1 MPVII
6 VGNEKNFTALRSR
19 IFSGRVPTAAA
30 QEVSD
35 AIAAANPHVDLNK
48 LEPGTV
54 LTVPDLPHVK
64 VAGDLSLDDTT
75 KQVLEGIAQSSAD
88 ALADIVAAAK
98 SADRD
103 AAAERKQLTG
113 TLSSTELGGIAGR
126 SKDLADDVKAV
137 QKAVADE
144 EKASKDRATAL
155 QQASDAWNAELKTLQ
170 GLIT

>member
-64 VAGDLSLDDTT
+64 VDATTVYTKPCAAQTKVWPSELST
-75 KQVLEGIAQSSAD
+75 
-88 ALADIVAAAK
+88 
-98 SADRD
+98 
-103 AAAERKQLTG
+103 
-113 TLSSTELGGIAGR
+113 
-126 SKDLADDVKAV
+126 
-137 QKAVADE
+137 
-144 EKASKDRATAL
+144 
-155 QQASDAWNAELKTLQ
+155 
-170 GLIT
+170 

>member
-75 KQVLEGIAQSSAD
+75 KQVLEGIAQSSTD

-103 AAAERKQLTG
+103 AAAERKQLTA
-113 TLSSTELGGIAGR
+113 TLSSTDLGGAAGKN
-126 SKDLADDVKAV
+126 KDVGDDIKAV

-170 GLIT
+170 GLIS

>member
-75 KQVLEGIAQSSAD
+75 KQVLAGIAQSSAD
-88 ALADIVAAAK
+88 ALADIVATAK

-126 SKDLADDVKAV
+126 NKDLADDVKAV

>member
-75 KQVLEGIAQSSAD
+75 KQVLAGIAQSSAD

>member
-1 MPVII
+1 MPVIN

-75 KQVLEGIAQSSAD
+75 KQVLAGIAQSSAD

-113 TLSSTELGGIAGR
+113 TLSSTELGGAAGQN
-126 SKDLADDVKAV
+126 KDLADDIKAV

>member
-19 IFSGRVPTAAA
+19 LFSGRVSTAAA
-30 QEVSD
+30 KEVSE

-54 LTVPDLPHVK
+54 LTVPDVPHVK
-64 VAGDLSLDDTT
+64 VSGDLSLDDTT
-75 KQVLEGIAQSSAD
+75 KQVLAGIAQSGAD
-88 ALADIVAAAK
+88 ALDDIVTAARA
-98 SADRD
+98 ADRD
-103 AAAERKQLTG
+103 AAAERKQLTA
-113 TLSSTELGGIAGR
+113 TLGSTELGAAGGR
-126 SKDLADDVKAV
+126 NKDIADDVKAV

-144 EKASKDRATAL
+144 EKAAKDRTAAL

-170 GLIT
+170 GLLS

>member
-35 AIAAANPHVDLNK
+35 AIAAANPDVDLNK

-54 LTVPDLPHVK
+54 LTVPDLPQVK

-103 AAAERKQLTG
+103 AAAERKQLTA
-113 TLSSTELGGIAGR
+113 TLSSTQLGGAAGQN
-126 SKDLADDVKAV
+126 KDLADDIKAV

-170 GLIT
+170 GLIS

>member
-103 AAAERKQLTG
+103 AAAERKQLTA
-113 TLSSTELGGIAGR
+113 TLSSTDLGRAAGQN
-126 SKDLADDVKAV
+126 KDLGDDIKAV

-170 GLIT
+170 GLIS

>member
-75 KQVLEGIAQSSAD
+75 KQVLAGIAQSGAD

-103 AAAERKQLTG
+103 AAAERKQLD
-113 TLSSTELGGIAGR
+113 SDPVVDRPRRRGGAEQGPRRRRQGGAEGGR
-126 SKDLADDVKAV
+126 RRG
-137 QKAVADE
+137 E
-144 EKASKDRATAL
+144 G
-155 QQASDAWNAELKTLQ
+155 LQ
-170 GLIT
+170 GPRDGAPAGE